1 MQGFS
6 NYSDAMEADLKI
18 LEEKL
23 SQLIALC
30 QALRSDNLELRQS
43 LAQAQDEARQL
54 KDNMSL
60 ASQRLKALIGRLPQ
74 DEITKDSP

>member
-1 MQGFS
+1 
-6 NYSDAMEADLKI
+6 MEADLKI

-30 QALRSDNLELRQS
+30 QALRADNLELRQS

-60 ASQRLKALIGRLPQ
+60 ASQRLKALIGRLPE
-74 DEITKDSP
+74 DEISKDTL

>member
-1 MQGFS
+1 
-6 NYSDAMEADLKI
+6 MEADLKI

-54 KDNMSL
+54 KDNMSI
-60 ASQRLKALIGRLPQ
+60 ASQRLKVLIGRLPE
-74 DEITKDSP
+74 DEISKDTL